1 MSRHVRHTRESVIQA
16 AGKLFALRGY
26 HGTSMKDL
34 GDELGL
40 LKSSIYSHISS
51 KEDLLL
57 EVVRRGER
65 LFNESAQRALDTSTD
80 QTGQLRALIQGHLEV
95 ILEHRDEASTFLNE
109 ARALEEPYRQAVIA
123 ARDRYELIFRQVIE
137 ESIATGKF
145 DRRVDPVMAG
155 IFILS
160 ILNSVGRWYRPEGAL
175 DLEGLT
181 ERIWEFV
188 SSGLIQPSQE
198 ADLQMTGPH
207 R

>member
-1 MSRHVRHTRESVIQA
+1 MSGQVRHSRESVIQA

-26 HGTSMKDL
+26 HSTSMKDL

-40 LKSSIYSHISS
+40 LKSSIYSHVSS

-65 LFNESAQRALDTSTD
+65 LFNESAQRALDASSD
-80 QTGQLRALIQGHLEV
+80 DTGRLRALIRGHLEV
-95 ILEHRDEASTFLNE
+95 ILDHRDEASTFLNE
-109 ARALEEPYRQAVIA
+109 ARALEEPYREAVIA
-123 ARDRYELIFRQVIE
+123 ARDRYEAIFRQAIGERVAAGE
-137 ESIATGKF
+137 F

-160 ILNSVGRWYRPEGAL
+160 ILNSVGRWYRPDGAL
-175 DLEGLT
+175 DLEDLT
-181 ERIWEFV
+181 EQIWDFV
-188 SSGLIQPSQE
+188 SSGLLQTAGG
-198 ADLQMTGPH
+198 ADLQAAGPQ

>member
-1 MSRHVRHTRESVIQA
+1 MSSQVRNSRETVIKA

-40 LKSSIYSHISS
+40 LKSSIYSHVSS

-65 LFNESAQRALDTSTD
+65 LFLESARRALDTST
-80 QTGQLRALIQGHLEV
+80 GENGRLRALIRGHIEV
-95 ILEHRDEASTFLNE
+95 ILDHRDEASTFLNE
-109 ARALEEPYRQAVIA
+109 ARALDEPHRRGVVA
-123 ARDRYELIFRQVIE
+123 ARDRYELIFRRVIGE
-137 ESIATGKF
+137 GVSAGEF
-145 DRRVDPVMAG
+145 DERVDPVMAG

-175 DLEGLT
+175 DREELA

-188 SSGLIQPSQE
+188 SSGLTLPSE
-198 ADLQMTGPH
+198 DSGLPTTGPQ

>member
-1 MSRHVRHTRESVIQA
+1 MSGPARHSRESVIRA

-40 LKSSIYSHISS
+40 LKSSIYSHITS

-57 EVVRRGER
+57 EVVQRGER
-65 LFNESAQRALDTSTD
+65 LFNESAQRALEAPPDEN
-80 QTGQLRALIQGHLEV
+80 GRLRALIRGHLE
-95 ILEHRDEASTFLNE
+95 IIIDHRDEASTFLNE
-109 ARALEEPYRQAVIA
+109 ARALDGPYRQAVVA
-123 ARDRYELIFRQVIE
+123 ARDRYELIFRQVIGE
-137 ESIATGKF
+137 GIATGKF
-145 DRRVDPVMAG
+145 DPRVDPVMAG

-175 DLEGLT
+175 DLEDLT
-181 ERIWEFV
+181 EQIWEFV
-188 SSGLIQPSQE
+188 SSGLHRPPE
-198 ADLQMTGPH
+198 DPDLQAARPQ

>member
-1 MSRHVRHTRESVIQA
+1 MSSQVRNSRETVIKA

-40 LKSSIYSHISS
+40 LKSSIYSHVSS

-65 LFNESAQRALDTSTD
+65 LFNESARRALDNSTSEN
-80 QTGQLRALIQGHLEV
+80 GRLRALIRGHLEV
-95 ILEHRDEASTFLNE
+95 ILDHRDEASTFLNE
-109 ARALEEPYRQAVIA
+109 ARALDEPYREGVVA
-123 ARDRYELIFRQVIE
+123 ARDRYELIFRHVIGE
-137 ESIATGKF
+137 GISAGEF
-145 DRRVDPVMAG
+145 DERVDPVMAG

-175 DLEGLT
+175 DREELA

-188 SSGLIQPSQE
+188 SSGLILPSRDSGLPAISPQ
-198 ADLQMTGPH
+198 

>member
-1 MSRHVRHTRESVIQA
+1 MSTQVRNSRETVIKA

-34 GDELGL
+34 GEELGL
-40 LKSSIYSHISS
+40 LKSSIYSHVSS

-65 LFNESAQRALDTSTD
+65 LFNESARRALDTSTSEN
-80 QTGQLRALIQGHLEV
+80 GRLRALIRGHLEV
-95 ILEHRDEASTFLNE
+95 ILDHRDEASTFLNE
-109 ARALEEPYRQAVIA
+109 ARALDETYREGVVA
-123 ARDRYELIFRQVIE
+123 ARDRYELIFRQVIGE
-137 ESIATGKF
+137 GVSAGEF
-145 DRRVDPVMAG
+145 DERVDPVMAG

-175 DLEGLT
+175 DREELA

-188 SSGLIQPSQE
+188 SSGLLLPSRDSGLPATSPQ
-198 ADLQMTGPH
+198 

>member
-1 MSRHVRHTRESVIQA
+1 MSSQVRNSRETVIKA

-40 LKSSIYSHISS
+40 LKSSIYSHVSS

-65 LFNESAQRALDTSTD
+65 LFLESARRALDTST
-80 QTGQLRALIQGHLEV
+80 GENGRLRALIRGHLEV
-95 ILEHRDEASTFLNE
+95 ILDHRDEASTFLNE
-109 ARALEEPYRQAVIA
+109 ARALDEIYREGVVA
-123 ARDRYELIFRQVIE
+123 ARDRYELIFRRVIGE
-137 ESIATGKF
+137 GVSAGEF
-145 DRRVDPVMAG
+145 DERVDPVMAG

-175 DLEGLT
+175 DREELA

-188 SSGLIQPSQE
+188 SSGLTLPSRDPGLPTTDPQ
-198 ADLQMTGPH
+198 